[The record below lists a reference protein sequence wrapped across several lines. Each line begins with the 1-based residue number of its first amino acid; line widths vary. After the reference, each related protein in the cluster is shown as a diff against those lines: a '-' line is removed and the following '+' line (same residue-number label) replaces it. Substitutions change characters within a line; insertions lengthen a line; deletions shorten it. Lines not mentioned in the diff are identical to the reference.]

1 VIEII
6 VVVFVHERE
15 MKLKK
20 FWKIRCC
27 CSSKN
32 FFEPTFQE
40 KVIEEGDDNPAFENQ
55 NTKTATIS
63 SPTKYRSSV
72 FIDSLDKTSLQ
83 SRNTLPPENAKK
95 VEFSRET
102 SHVSENISSS
112 VMLRDEFSD
121 M

>member
-1 VIEII
+1 
-6 VVVFVHERE
+6 
-15 MKLKK
+15 
-20 FWKIRCC
+20 
-27 CSSKN
+27 
-32 FFEPTFQE
+32 
-40 KVIEEGDDNPAFENQ
+40 VIEEGDDNPAFENQ